1 VTLVFVYLRGVT
13 VVLVHLRGMAVVF
26 IFVIEKTYAILMDI
40 RILCGYSCTFG
51 SRRVT
56 CVHSD
61 IVALLDIQI

>member
-1 VTLVFVYLRGVT
+1 
-13 VVLVHLRGMAVVF
+13 MAVVF

-40 RILCGYSCTFG
+40 RILYGYSCTFG